1 MLCVA
6 AEVEVSGVVGAGCG
20 AISSAPATGID
31 HGVEPFI
38 CMHGGMHGADGLAR
52 RLFTLTAG
60 GREVECAVL
69 RGAVA
74 VDTQPLQV
82 AVVG

>member
-6 AEVEVSGVVGAGCG
+6 AEVEVPGVVGAGSG
-20 AISSAPATGID
+20 AVASTPATGVD

-38 CMHGGMHGADGLAR
+38 CVHGGVHGAGGLAGG
-52 RLFTLTAG
+52 LFTLTAG

-74 VDTQPLQV
+74 VDT
-82 AVVG
+82 